1 LCWCNNVD
9 RKRSTRTLST
19 SSKDFGYRESDIS
32 QARQQH
38 LGAMQMQ
45 TSTWITRGI
54 GVMAAMAAAA
64 FTTGSASADGYQR
77 RGVAPVAVG
86 CANFGGFYVGGNI
99 GWATLTAHQNDL
111 DGVTNVAFQPYGI
124 GVPTSFTSTD
134 DSFTGGVLI
143 GYNIQKGCT
152 LFGLEADWNWADLN
166 ANTRLFPGLAP
177 FGVDENIKTR
187 IDGFGTIRTRTG
199 VVVDQLLLYVTGGL
213 AWAETKDT
221 VGLFGDRFSST
232 DTRWG
237 WVGGVG
243 TEYLLRSNIS
253 LTSDLL
259 YLSFTDQ
266 NHNLNFGGIWDGEC
280 VGCRFRTRTDDQIW
294 VARMG
299 VNIRFGG
306 ERDFVAAPLK

>member
-1 LCWCNNVD
+1 
-9 RKRSTRTLST
+9 
-19 SSKDFGYRESDIS
+19 
-32 QARQQH
+32 
-38 LGAMQMQ
+38 MQ
-45 TSTWITRGI
+45 TNTWITRSI
-54 GVMAAMAAAA
+54 GVLAAMAAVA

-77 RGVAPVAVG
+77 RGVAPVAAG

-111 DGVTNVAFQPYGI
+111 DGITNFGI
-124 GVPTSFTSTD
+124 FPTSFTATD
-134 DSFTGGVLI
+134 DSFTGGVQI

-166 ANTRLFPGLAP
+166 ADTRVLPRFAPLGLDDA
-177 FGVDENIKTR
+177 IRTR
-187 IDGFGTIRTRTG
+187 IEGFGTLRTRTG

-213 AWAETKDT
+213 AWADTKDS
-221 VGLFGDRFSST
+221 VHNNILFGDQRFSST

-237 WVGGVG
+237 WVAGFG

-253 LTSDLL
+253 LTSDVL

-266 NHNLNFGGIWDGEC
+266 DHNINWGEC
-280 VGCRFRTRTDDQIW
+280 VECGGRFRTRTDDQIW

>member
-1 LCWCNNVD
+1 
-9 RKRSTRTLST
+9 
-19 SSKDFGYRESDIS
+19 
-32 QARQQH
+32 
-38 LGAMQMQ
+38 MQ
-45 TSTWITRGI
+45 TNTWITRSI
-54 GVMAAMAAAA
+54 GVLAAIAATA
-64 FTTGSASADGYQR
+64 FATGSASADGYQR
-77 RGVAPVAVG
+77 RGVVPVAG

-99 GWATLTAHQNDL
+99 GWATVTAHQNDL
-111 DGVTNVAFQPYGI
+111 DGITNF
-124 GVPTSFTSTD
+124 GVPTSFTATD
-134 DSFTGGVLI
+134 DSFTGGVVA

-166 ANTRLFPGLAP
+166 ANTLLFPDGD
-177 FGVDENIKTR
+177 VSIKTR

-221 VGLFGDRFSST
+221 IAFPFERLRFQDT

-237 WVGGVG
+237 WVAGFG

-253 LTSDLL
+253 LTSDVL
-259 YLSFTDQ
+259 YLSFDDQ
-266 NHNLNFGGIWDGEC
+266 NHNFSVDGGEC
-280 VGCRFRTRTDDQIW
+280 WGCRFRTKSDDQIW

-306 ERDFVAAPLK
+306 EREAVAPLK